1 MKHKR
6 GKYSRAISNTR
17 RAINRLGGFSN
28 KPHFSSVS
36 ITDIKTTP
44 LYVEWTE
51 DGSRMKAEYKDIASV
66 TKDAQELRLRLQVS
80 LSENQ
85 ELEALHQLQTKGK
98 VSRQFKKSVEGNYSI
113 LQETLQDFEERSG
126 ADPEATKRM
135 FDGFVDIEEDAT
147 KLMDVCQDS
156 DCLNQFYHEFGFRDM
171 NILTVNLFRALR
183 GDRSDEV

>member
-1 MKHKR
+1 MKQKR

-85 ELEALHQLQTKGK
+85 ELEALLQTKGK

-113 LQETLQDFEERSG
+113 LKETLQDFEERSA
-126 ADPEATKRM
+126 ADPEAIKRM

-147 KLMDVCQDS
+147 NLSGLGLPQPVLS
-156 DCLNQFYHEFGFRDM
+156 RVRVSRHEHPDGQPLPGSSRR
-171 NILTVNLFRALR
+171 LER
-183 GDRSDEV
+183 